1 MNHSSF
7 VKAVYAVA
15 AVLAFVLAFFFL
27 SDSSRIS
34 EGVRA
39 EVVSDDLLR
48 TSQDPFQIRFSS
60 AVDPESYRGN
70 ISIEPATPLLY
81 SWSEDGRILSLKP
94 ERKWDEGSRY
104 RVFLGPGRA
113 GFGQT
118 VPMAAFSFYA
128 PTYPEIVSMTPNDG
142 ATDVLLGI
150 EDPITVRFDRSVA
163 DFHIDF
169 RLSPSIPLTFR
180 NDTGKTEFEVL
191 PKEPAEP
198 GTQYSLEVFAKWR
211 GEPDSAYRSLGSTTF
226 ATLPERPKEWSRDL
240 EERLAEARRFARPI
254 IPTGKYID
262 IDLSAQVMTIFED
275 GVLLDAYL
283 VSSGLP
289 GMDTPKG
296 RFKIE
301 NKAKR
306 PWSKMYELYLP
317 NWMAITSDGKYG
329 IHELPEW
336 PNGYKEGE
344 NHLGIPV
351 SHGCVRLGVGPAA
364 RVWNWAEVGTPV
376 VVH

>member
-1 MNHSSF
+1 MKQLS
-7 VKAVYAVA
+7 VMKAVYTVSAVI
-15 AVLAFVLAFFFL
+15 AFVMAFFFL
-27 SDSSRIS
+27 PDSSRIS

-39 EVVSDDLLR
+39 EVLSDDLLR
-48 TSQDPFQIRFSS
+48 TSQDPFEIRFSR

-70 ISIEPATPLLY
+70 ISIEPKVPLLY
-81 SWSEDGRILSLKP
+81 SWSADGQTLSLKP
-94 ERKWDEGSRY
+94 EHKWTEGSRY
-104 RVFLGPGRA
+104 RVFLGPGSA
-113 GFGQT
+113 GFGKT
-118 VPMAAFSFYA
+118 VPMVAFSFYA
-128 PTYPEIVSMTPNDG
+128 PTYPEIVSYTPNDG

-180 NDTGKTEFEVL
+180 NDTGKTEFEIL
-191 PKEPAEP
+191 PKEPVKP
-198 GTQYSLEVFAKWR
+198 GTEYRLEVFAKWR

-226 ATLPERPKEWSRDL
+226 STLPERPHEWSRDL

-283 VSSGLP
+283 VSSGLR

-306 PWSKMYELYLP
+306 PWSKMYKLYLP

-344 NHLGIPV
+344 SHLGIPV

-376 VVH
+376 IVH